1 MFMFTFSRF
10 HYSPVHFSHHDRHE
24 PGGGAAGRSSVIG
37 ICHLHVTVREKKRQ
51 IFTHSV
57 QYDHESS
64 FTNKITMISTGLVA
78 EVMIFSWNFVH
89 FMFERMRQ
97 LMGLSVIALS
107 QRVMR
112 VREPVDRHC
121 DYAREIIAPSSFGR
135 AKLNCP
141 LSLGLR
147 SIGGS
152 QSQPLHRRLS
162 SKSASGSQ
170 NSWWQTAHINNL
182 WEIMGRRRKRSSG
195 MLECHAERQRLYMEL
210 W

>member
-1 MFMFTFSRF
+1 MFMFTFSWF
-10 HYSPVHFSHHDRHE
+10 HYNPVHFSHHDMNL
-24 PGGGAAGRSSVIG
+24 VV
-37 ICHLHVTVREKKRQ
+37 VTQEDHQSLEFIIYMLLWEKRKAQ
-51 IFTHSV
+51 TKS
-57 QYDHESS
+57 QWLP
-64 FTNKITMISTGLVA
+64 LVWLLQ
-78 EVMIFSWNFVH
+78 VMIFSLNFVN
-89 FMFERMRQ
+89 FVFERMRQ

-152 QSQPLHRRLS
+152 QRQPLHRRLS

-170 NSWWQTAHINNL
+170 NSWWQTAHVNYL